1 MTVIDWG
8 VMSMPEWAVCYLEY
22 GDAGDLSE
30 EDLRLADEWW
40 DGLDRQAKNGY
51 GEGAYVALSYEDSER
66 YFSGHPAF
74 GLPCDCIDCRITVFT
89 VR

>member
-30 EDLRLADEWW
+30 EDLR
-40 DGLDRQAKNGY
+40 
-51 GEGAYVALSYEDSER
+51 YEDSER